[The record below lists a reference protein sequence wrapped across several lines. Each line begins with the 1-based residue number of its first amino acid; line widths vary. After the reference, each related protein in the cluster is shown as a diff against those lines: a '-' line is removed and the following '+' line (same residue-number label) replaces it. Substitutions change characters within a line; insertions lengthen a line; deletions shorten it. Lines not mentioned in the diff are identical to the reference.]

1 MRRLRRAAA
10 GVLLAGLVLWGDG
23 TPIASA
29 AAKVRRVEAEGVV
42 PMNAAAGGSA
52 PRNGAVRAAVAE
64 AVRRTAEGLLP
75 PDFQPEGVETGPGVD
90 PEQALASWLGEALGG
105 DPFEYATRFR
115 ILEDRG
121 VRRSMDAQG
130 KAASE
135 YVVLAEVNVDV
146 ERVRERLVFVGALA
160 GPSGDDSAERIRIV
174 ADGVTSY
181 VAYEALRRAAIDG
194 LGARSVVPLELE
206 RGRAVLEADA
216 SGDPDALLADLAAG
230 APPELRV
237 VPLEAS
243 EGEIHVLIEWSDV
256 PASDTE
262 SPDTP

>member
-1 MRRLRRAAA
+1 VKRLRRAA
-10 GVLLAGLVLWGDG
+10 VVVLAGLVLWGAG
-23 TPIASA
+23 PPAASA
-29 AAKVRRVEAEGVV
+29 AARVRRVEAEGVL
-42 PMNAAAGGSA
+42 PIDTDERGSA

-64 AVRRTAEGLLP
+64 AVRSTAQALLP
-75 PDFQPEGVETGPGVD
+75 PDFAPAGGETGPAVA
-90 PEQALASWLGEALGG
+90 PEQALASWLDEVLGD

-121 VRRSMDAQG
+121 VRRSRDAAG
-130 KAASE
+130 KFTNE
-135 YVVLAEVNVDV
+135 YVVLAEVHVDAD
-146 ERVRERLVFVGALA
+146 RVRERLELVGALT

-181 VAYEALRRAAIDG
+181 AAYEALRRAAIDG

-206 RGRAVLEADA
+206 RGRTVLEVDA
-216 SGDPDALLADLAAG
+216 VGDPDALLADLAGG

-243 EGEIHVLIEWSDV
+243 EGEIHVLIEWSEV
-256 PASDTE
+256 PASDGDP
-262 SPDTP
+262 SGTP